1 VLVTLAFTLAI
12 SLAIALGGCGAA
24 EEQDFGVSHGERP
37 PRPVELE
44 LRATD
49 GAFVAIGD
57 LRGRATVV
65 YCFATYDGVSQAAV
79 RPLSRFVR
87 HHPEV
92 NVVAI
97 ATQPNPQ
104 IFAEAWQAA
113 LSPPFLVTF
122 DPEERII
129 EGTTDLG
136 HISAVPT
143 YILLDAN
150 GVEVDRHV
158 GFASQNRLEGMLA
171 QAETR

>member
-129 EGTTDLG
+129 
-136 HISAVPT
+136 SAVPT